1 MNVNMAFES
10 LLATDSLLG
19 MITLLLTTL
28 NINTQRS
35 KNIMS
40 KVSKRIGILGHF
52 LRDDIRIRTRLEK
65 KADWLMNK
73 MGIDI
78 EKFNI
83 DAEKELNGDLHDL
96 EGMLDD

>member
-1 MNVNMAFES
+1 MAFES

-28 NINTQRS
+28 NYSQSRS
-35 KNIMS
+35 KNVMS
-40 KVSKRIGILGHF
+40 KVNKKMGIIGKY
-52 LRDDIRIRTRLEK
+52 LRDDIRIRSRLER

-73 MGIDI
+73 MGVDI

-83 DAEKELNGDLHDL
+83 DVEKEINGDLDDL
-96 EGMLDD
+96 EEMLND